1 MTESAFTTEPAAETI
16 EQAPEPEFPQFRLIE
31 KNLHVLTSTQGE
43 LVLPLQVKT
52 KVFRRISEI
61 DDDEMKQLFAMLDEL
76 GDADTPRKL
85 DELDIFETQQI
96 VGRFFEEFAKKAQ
109 ATVGESQRSSNS

>member
-1 MTESAFTTEPAAETI
+1 MTDSAFTTEPAAPTI
-16 EQAPEPEFPQFRLIE
+16 EKAPEPEFPQFRLVE

-61 DDDEMKQLFAMLDEL
+61 DDEMTQLFAILDDL
-76 GDADTPRKL
+76 GDEDTPRKL

-96 VGRFFEEFAKKAQ
+96 VGRFFDEFAKKAQ